1 MAEVKGKLGPF
12 AAGILVAGNMIGS
25 GVFLLPAT
33 LAGIG
38 SISVVGWVVTTL
50 GVMVLALVFAA
61 LARLRPE
68 APGLTGYVREGVG
81 PFLGFQTL
89 GLYWASLWSGNV
101 AIAVAAA
108 GYLTS
113 ILQAGAVSGHL
124 GLLSQVLAHPAWGA
138 AAAGGFVVLMV
149 LVNMVG
155 PRLVARL
162 GGLTML
168 LGLLPILA
176 VAVLGWAWFDLAL
189 FQKSWNVSGQ
199 PFFGAVQASVVQI
212 VWAFLGVESA
222 AVAARTVRDPERN
235 IARATIGGVAVASV
249 IYIAASAAIFGLLP
263 AGDLAKSTAPFA
275 DAVRVMLGAVSGL
288 VIAACALLKAVGALG
303 GWVLCTA
310 ETAETA
316 AEERLFPPIFI
327 RKAPGSPPRANL
339 LINMGLMLTVALLTA
354 SPTIAKTFNDLINIS
369 VVLSTLA
376 YFWSCVALLR
386 LGWSEPKN
394 RLWAFVGLAFCAWV
408 IVAALQDPKTLM
420 FTVAALVLASALY
433 LLRPLW
439 AKKAAA

>member
-1 MAEVKGKLGPF
+1 MADANGKLGPF
-12 AAGILVAGNMIGS
+12 AASILVAGNMIGS

-38 SISVVGWVVTTL
+38 SISVVGWLVTTA
-50 GVMVLALVFAA
+50 GVMVLAMVFAN
-61 LARLRPE
+61 LARLRPQ
-68 APGLTGYVREGVG
+68 AAGLTGYVREGVG
-81 PFLGFQTL
+81 SFLGFQTL
-89 GLYWASLWSGNV
+89 GLYWTSLWSGNV

-108 GYLTS
+108 GYLTN
-113 ILQAGAVSGHL
+113 ILAAGATAGHID
-124 GLLSQVLAHPAWGA
+124 GLAQVLAHPAWGA
-138 AAAGGFVVLMV
+138 VAAAGLVMLMV
-149 LVNMVG
+149 LVNLAG

-176 VAVLGWAWFDLAL
+176 VAVLGWAWFDTAL
-189 FQKSWNVSGQ
+189 FQKSWNVSGHSA
-199 PFFGAVQASVVQI
+199 FGAVQASVAQI

-235 IARATIGGVAVASV
+235 IARATIGGVAAASV

-263 AGDLAKSTAPFA
+263 AADLAKSTAPFA
-275 DAVRVMLGAVSGL
+275 DAVKVTLGAVSGL
-288 VIAACALLKAVGALG
+288 VIAGCAMLKAVGALG
-303 GWVLCTA
+303 GWVLVSA

-327 RKAPGSPPRANL
+327 RKADGRPPRANL
-339 LINMGLMLTVALLTA
+339 LINMVLMLAVALLTA
-354 SPTIAKTFNDLINIS
+354 SPTIAKTFNELINIS

-376 YFWSCVALLR
+376 YGWACVALLR
-386 LGWSEPKN
+386 IGWTES
-394 RLWAFVGLAFCAWV
+394 RSRAWALVGLAFCVWV
-408 IVAALQDPKTLM
+408 IVIALQDPKTLWV
-420 FTVAALVLASALY
+420 TLGALALASALY

-439 AKKAAA
+439 TKKPA